1 MKKILAVLILLAM
14 LPGCGLSEINVEQ
27 QAEQILT
34 WLADGEFQSAYDASD
49 ENMQAALVNAD
60 GLKAT
65 WDQLSVILGDYQG
78 IADIVRQAQGEY
90 EIAVVTCDFSLTES
104 VLYVV
109 FDAKGAMAGLQLA
122 SYEYKQTDKP
132 AMDDIIEEEIL
143 LRAGSADETKGMLT
157 LPEGDGPFP
166 CVILVQGTGATD
178 MNETAYGLPL
188 FQEISH
194 GLAQRGVAS
203 IRYDKYTYAHEDL
216 LTQDAEALRR
226 FTVYEEYIQ
235 DAQAACALL
244 DGDKRISEI
253 FVLGHSAGAMLT
265 PRILSMLDSEKVAGG
280 ILIAGTPK
288 TLMDVIVRQYQDS
301 MAGADEET
309 AEKMRQE
316 LQIAQ
321 ETFSAMEQMTDEQ
334 RMDLN
339 IFGASGYYLYEEAS
353 VDAAALAREQ
363 GYPLL
368 IAQGAKDFQV
378 PVDMG
383 MDAWKDALSGMDNVE
398 YKLYA
403 NMNHL
408 LYDMEADSTGTI
420 MDYEN
425 AAEQHVSS
433 ALLDDIKAWICAQ

>member
-1 MKKILAVLILLAM
+1 
-14 LPGCGLSEINVEQ
+14 
-27 QAEQILT
+27 
-34 WLADGEFQSAYDASD
+34 
-49 ENMQAALVNAD
+49 
-60 GLKAT
+60 
-65 WDQLSVILGDYQG
+65 
-78 IADIVRQAQGEY
+78 
-90 EIAVVTCDFSLTES
+90 
-104 VLYVV
+104 
-109 FDAKGAMAGLQLA
+109 
-122 SYEYKQTDKP
+122 
-132 AMDDIIEEEIL
+132 
-143 LRAGSADETKGMLT
+143 
-157 LPEGDGPFP
+157 
-166 CVILVQGTGATD
+166 
-178 MNETAYGLPL
+178 
-188 FQEISH
+188 
-194 GLAQRGVAS
+194 
-203 IRYDKYTYAHEDL
+203 
-216 LTQDAEALRR
+216 
-226 FTVYEEYIQ
+226 
-235 DAQAACALL
+235 
-244 DGDKRISEI
+244 
-253 FVLGHSAGAMLT
+253 
-265 PRILSMLDSEKVAGG
+265 
-280 ILIAGTPK
+280 
-288 TLMDVIVRQYQDS
+288 MDVIVRQYQDS

-383 MDAWKDALSGMDNVE
+383 MDAWRDALSGMDNVE

-408 LYDMEADSTGTI
+408 LYDMEEDSTGTI